1 MSPSLPVIV
10 RTLTAVLLTLLIAAC
25 STPQPLVVPVDSRPV
40 IPPLSA
46 AASEPPPPSIC
57 SPTCLAGLTRL
68 RETLRTTLTHS
79 APAYKPAGLNTG
91 R

>member
-1 MSPSLPVIV
+1 MSPSLPVIA
-10 RTLTAVLLTLLIAAC
+10 RTLTAALLTLLISAC
-25 STPQPLVVPVDSRPV
+25 STPQPLVVPVDNRPV

-68 RETLRTTLTHS
+68 RETLRTTLMPS
-79 APAYKPAGLNTG
+79 AQAYKPAGLNTG

>member
-10 RTLTAVLLTLLIAAC
+10 RTLTAALLTLLISAC

-40 IPPLSA
+40 IPPLSP
-46 AASEPPPPSIC
+46 AASEPQAPSIC

-68 RETLRTTLTHS
+68 RESWRTTLTPSTPAS
-79 APAYKPAGLNTG
+79 APAAAST
-91 R
+91 RR

>member
-46 AASEPPPPSIC
+46 AASEPQAPAVC
-57 SPTCLAGLTRL
+57 SSTCLAGLTAL
-68 RETLRTTLTHS
+68 RESWRTTLMPS
-79 APAYKPAGLNTG
+79 ASASGPAEPST
-91 R
+91 RP